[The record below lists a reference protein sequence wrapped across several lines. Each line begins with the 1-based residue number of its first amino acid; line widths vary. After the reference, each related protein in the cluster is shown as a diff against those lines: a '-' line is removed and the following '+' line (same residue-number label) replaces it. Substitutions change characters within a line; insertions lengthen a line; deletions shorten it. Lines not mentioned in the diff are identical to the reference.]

1 MEEQL
6 QRLKAFYLTK
16 VPPTD
21 EDDAEV
27 KYWSNSAERRWQLFL
42 KKSFVTQDLGL
53 EFLNLVNMVRITL
66 SKPMPS
72 VDLNS
77 AKSRAYIPKF
87 NLSINQPCWQRE
99 VFSASLTLDS
109 F

>member
-1 MEEQL
+1 MFQVEEQL

-16 VPPTD
+16 VPPTG

-53 EFLNLVNMVRITL
+53 EFLNLVNMVRTTL
-66 SKPMPS
+66 SEPMPF
-72 VDLNS
+72 VGIFPQNQNRTF
-77 AKSRAYIPKF
+77 KSSTCPLIGPAGRG
-87 NLSINQPCWQRE
+87 R
-99 VFSASLTLDS
+99 S
-109 F
+109 FQFHSH

>member
-66 SKPMPS
+66 TEPMPF
-72 VDLNS
+72 VDLIPQSQNCTF
-77 AKSRAYIPKF
+77 KS
-87 NLSINQPCWQRE
+87 
-99 VFSASLTLDS
+99 
-109 F
+109 